1 MDKVA
6 SYFKFNPTGAF
17 SVDWYIGKRC
27 NFSCSYCVDYLHDN
41 YSKHVPLENMKALAD
56 SIIDKH
62 GHNVF
67 WSLTG
72 GEPTI
77 NPHFMEL
84 CRYIKHERGARHI
97 SITTNGTRTADY
109 FCELFEYIDN
119 ITLSFHFEFL
129 DTRIDEYIEKCIKI
143 EQWRRAWNQA
153 QHESD
158 RVFPNWDEGYVQK
171 NLILRFMVY
180 PGKFD
185 HIEKMEKAFRD
196 AGITNIEHRYIR
208 KPSGKTANELMP
220 GKKLK
225 FTDNHDEM
233 KRDAVGA
240 NMIPSDKRLL
250 DRETAIA
257 RVSNKDQLKTKEI
270 LNREKDFYKKD
281 ELKQIKE
288 LYTSKADP
296 SKRKLKF
303 WFEKESGELFDE
315 DYHYNELNFDKKNNY
330 EGWLCWAGV
339 KHLKVTP
346 PGDIYI
352 GSCHVGGKRGNIYD
366 SGSIDLPKEPIRCP
380 KWRCT
385 DNLDLKVP
393 KIKDWKYYHL
403 IKDMMEWTDEDKK

>member
-1 MDKVA
+1 MTEKVA

-27 NFSCSYCVDYLHDN
+27 NFACSYCVDYLHD
-41 YSKHVPLENMKALAD
+41 YTSPHVPFENMKQLAD
-56 SIIDKH
+56 SIIDAH

-77 NPHFMEL
+77 NPKFLDL
-84 CRYIKHERGARHI
+84 CKYIKHERGARHV
-97 SITTNGTRTADY
+97 SITTNGTRTAKY
-109 FCELFEYIDN
+109 FCDLFQYIDN
-119 ITLSFHFEFL
+119 ITMSFHFEFMS
-129 DTRIDEYIEKCIKI
+129 DKIDEYIEKCIAI
-143 EQWRRAWNQA
+143 EDWRRAWNAEQRA
-153 QHESD
+153 SGK
-158 RVFPNWDEGYVQK
+158 VFPNWDEGYVEK
-171 NLILRFMVY
+171 NFILRFMVY
-180 PGKFD
+180 PGKFPD
-185 HIEKMEKAFRD
+185 IERMEQAFRD
-196 AGITNIEHRYIR
+196 HGITNIEHRYIR
-208 KPSGKTANELMP
+208 KPSGKTSNELMP
-220 GKKLK
+220 DKKLE
-225 FTDNHDEM
+225 FDQNHDEM
-233 KRDAVGA
+233 
-240 NMIPSDKRLL
+240 S
-250 DRETAIA
+250 REQVLAE
-257 RVSNKDQLKTKEI
+257 VKTDGTKKEI
-270 LNREKDFYKKD
+270 LTREKSFYENE
-281 ELKQIKE
+281 ELGKIKE
-288 LYTSKADP
+288 LYKSKADP

-303 WFEKESGELFDE
+303 WFESEEGELFDE

-330 EGWLCWAGV
+330 QGWLCWAGV

-403 IKDMMEWTDEDKK
+403 VKDMIEWKEDGSKK